1 MKKRYWVMLV
11 GAYAAAI
18 TGYFVY
24 EFVQSRRSETEIIPA
39 VYTAFQTVLTT
50 SVSTTTAATSTAAA
64 TASTT
69 AAAATASA
77 TTETTQTA
85 TVQTTRL
92 TTTTTTATTTTTTS
106 TATTTTTETTTTAT
120 TVSYPL
126 NLNTATLEQLC
137 TLPDI
142 GEVLAQ
148 AIIDKRTR
156 LGGFT
161 NRKQLLE
168 IPGIGESRYDEIR
181 WLLYIDN
188 EQPLTDAVTPA
199 PASAVSTETLPAE
212 TAPLY
217 INLNAA
223 SKDDLLRLPGCDETI
238 AKHILWLR
246 DEQLH
251 GFHNPDE
258 LQLLGLL
265 GEHDEHTVSGMGTL
279 YEQWKPFLFVDDQG
293 SKQLP

>member
-11 GAYAAAI
+11 AAYAAAI

-24 EFVQSRRSETEIIPA
+24 EYVQSRRSETEIIPA
-39 VYTAFQTVLTT
+39 VYTASQTVLTT

-69 AAAATASA
+69 PAATSASA

-126 NLNTATLEQLC
+126 NLNTATFEQLC

-142 GEVLAQ
+142 GEALAQ
-148 AIIDKRTR
+148 AIIDKRNS

-181 WLLYIDN
+181 WLLYLDD
-188 EQPLTDAVTPA
+188 EQPLTEAATPA
-199 PASAVSTETLPAE
+199 PAVLTETLPAE

-217 INLNAA
+217 INLNTV
-223 SKDDLLRLPGCDETI
+223 SKDALLRLPGCDETI
-238 AKHILWLR
+238 AEHILWLR

-258 LQLLGLL
+258 LLLLSMAG
-265 GEHDEHTVSGMGTL
+265 DHTVSDINSL
-279 YEQWKPFLFVDDQG
+279 YAQWKAYLFVDDD
-293 SKQLP
+293 SAKQLP

>member
-1 MKKRYWVMLV
+1 MLA

-24 EFVQSRRSETEIIPA
+24 EYVQSRRSETEIIPA
-39 VYTAFQTVLTT
+39 VYTASQTVLTT
-50 SVSTTTAATSTAAA
+50 SVSATTAAASTASTTTAAS
-64 TASTT
+64 
-69 AAAATASA
+69 SA

-85 TVQTTRL
+85 TMQTTRL
-92 TTTTTTATTTTTTS
+92 TTNTATATTTTTTTTTTTAS
-106 TATTTTTETTTTAT
+106 TESTTTTETTTTTT

-126 NLNTATLEQLC
+126 NLNTATFEQLC

-142 GEVLAQ
+142 GEALAQ
-148 AIIDKRTR
+148 AIINKRNS

-168 IPGIGESRYDEIR
+168 IPGIGENRYDEIR
-181 WLLYIDN
+181 WLLYIDD
-188 EQPLTDAVTPA
+188 EQPLTEAATPAPA
-199 PASAVSTETLPAE
+199 PASAVTTETLPAE

-223 SKDDLLRLPGCDETI
+223 SKDDLLRLSGCDETI
-238 AKHILWLR
+238 AEHILWLR

-251 GFHNPDE
+251 GFKNPDE
-258 LQLLGLL
+258 LLALGLL
-265 GEHDEHTVSGMGTL
+265 GEHDEHTVSGIDAL
-279 YEQWKPFLFVDDQG
+279 YKQWKPFLFVDDQG